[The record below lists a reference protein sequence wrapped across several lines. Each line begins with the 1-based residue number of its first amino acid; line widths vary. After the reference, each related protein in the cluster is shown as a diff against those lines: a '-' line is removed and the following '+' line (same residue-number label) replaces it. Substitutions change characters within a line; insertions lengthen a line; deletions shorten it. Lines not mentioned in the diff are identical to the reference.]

1 MDTTSDS
8 PRKKHLREEY
18 MARINRVMDHI
29 ESHIDG
35 ELSLEVLARVAGFS
49 PFHFHRLF
57 NAIVGE
63 PLFRFIQRVRLE
75 KAATQLAS
83 NPKKPITS
91 IAYDCGFSGPAPFA
105 RAFREAFGTSASAY
119 RRAMHDADSKTRKP
133 KSKTGK
139 SNSKAGKDRASEGPY
154 TGSQKLQ
161 RTRRT
166 SMKTK
171 QPLSVTVR
179 EMPAYS
185 VAYIRHMGPYKGDS
199 ALFENLFG
207 RLCAWA
213 GARGHMS
220 APGVKMLALYHD
232 NPDITE
238 PEKLRV
244 SVCITVP
251 AGTLGEGE
259 VNTMT
264 VPGGK
269 FAVGR
274 FEIARPEEY
283 EAAWNALCGG
293 WLPES
298 GFQPDDRPPYEL
310 YEVDGWDEKSAKHT
324 VDICMPVRPL

>member
-1 MDTTSDS
+1 MDTISG
-8 PRKKHLREEY
+8 RLHKKHLREEY
-18 MARINRVMDHI
+18 MARINRVMDYI
-29 ESHIDG
+29 ESNI
-35 ELSLEVLARVAGFS
+35 EQSLSLEALARVAGFS

-105 RAFREAFGTSASAY
+105 RAFREEFGMCASVY
-119 RRAMHDADSKTRKP
+119 RRLKHDAESKIGKQN
-133 KSKTGK
+133 SKTGK
-139 SNSKAGKDRASEGPY
+139 TKSKGGKDRASSRSY
-154 TGSQKLQ
+154 TGLQKSE
-161 RTRRT
+161 RSRRT

-171 QPLSVTVR
+171 KPLAVTVK
-179 EMPAYS
+179 EMPAFN

-220 APGVKMLALYHD
+220 APGVKMLSMYHD
-232 NPDITE
+232 NPDITK

-251 AGTLGEGE
+251 VGTRGEGE
-259 VNTMT
+259 VNTMS

-269 FAVGR
+269 YAVGR
-274 FEIARPEEY
+274 FMIGKPEEY
-283 EAAWNALCGG
+283 EAAWNALCGE

-310 YEVDGWDEKSAKHT
+310 YEVDGWDESGAKHF